1 MVYIESP
8 VGVGFSYSNDSND
21 YITNDNQT
29 ASENYQFVQLFL
41 QEFPQFSQN
50 EFWITGESYAGV
62 YGPMLANLIVTGSDS
77 QLISNFQ
84 GFSLGNPVTS
94 CPELKANDLNIQIQT
109 FYWNG
114 LIGLR
119 SLREWEFNG
128 CAQSEIA
135 PGCGKL
141 YKKLVES
148 IGT

>member
-114 LIGLR
+114 LIAMPR
-119 SLREWEFNG
+119 SRL
-128 CAQSEIA
+128 
-135 PGCGKL
+135 
-141 YKKLVES
+141 
-148 IGT
+148 